1 MAFSHLVH
9 HYAAP
14 LSLLAGGAL
23 LGLVFEKVA
32 LSRLQRMAE
41 KTDWEGDDI
50 IIASIKGVTL
60 LWFILLGFY
69 CAASAADLAPKVFL
83 LVHKTLLVI
92 WLLSATAALAK
103 IATGFVRLYSGKGR
117 GALPSTS
124 ILTNITRIAVFV
136 LGALIMLQSLGI
148 SITPLL
154 TALGVGGL
162 AVALALQDTLTNLFA
177 GVQILLSRQVAQGDY
192 VKLESDFEGIITDV
206 NWRNTTITALGNN
219 NIIVPNAKLASSI
232 ITNYHRPTAD
242 MSVLVNMSVAYGS
255 DMEKV
260 ERVTLEVA
268 TQAQREVEGGV
279 GDATPLVRFNN
290 FGDSGIQF
298 TVVLRGRDFVAQYL
312 LKHEFIKR
320 VHARYEKEGI
330 KIPFPAR
337 SVYLENAEKRT
348 VF

>member
-50 IIASIKGVTL
+50 IIASLKGVTL

-83 LVHKTLLVI
+83 LVHKTLLVV
-92 WLLSATAALAK
+92 WLLSATAALSK

-177 GVQILLSRQVAQGDY
+177 GVQILLSRQVAPGDY
-192 VKLESDFEGIITDV
+192 VKLDSDFEGTITDV
-206 NWRNTTITALGNN
+206 NWRNTIITAVGNN
-219 NIIVPNAKLASSI
+219 NIIIPNAKLASSI
-232 ITNYHRPTAD
+232 VTNYNRPTAEL
-242 MSVLVNMSVAYGS
+242 SVLVGLGVAHGS
-255 DMEKV
+255 DLAKV
-260 ERVTLEVA
+260 ERVTAEIAGEV
-268 TQAQREVEGGV
+268 QREVEGGV
-279 GDATPLVRFNN
+279 KEFSPFIRYSGFTEYGVQFNV
-290 FGDSGIQF
+290 I
-298 TVVLRGRDFVAQYL
+298 LRGEDFNAQYL
-312 LKHEFIKR
+312 LRHEFIKR
-320 VHARYEKEGI
+320 LSARYEKEGI
-330 KIPFPAR
+330 RIPFPAR
-337 SVYLENAEKRT
+337 SVYLEKR
-348 VF
+348 